1 MNIISYLKD
10 FAKIWLRFALLLLPT
25 GLLLCF
31 IFNIYHRHSGGMAD
45 KYDLF
50 QVAKIILIGLVP
62 ASLIMAFLMPKE
74 PKKRDKR

>member
-1 MNIISYLKD
+1 MNIVLYIKD
-10 FAKIWLRFALLLLPT
+10 FARIWLRFALLLLPA

-31 IFNIYHRHSGGMAD
+31 MFNLYHRHSGGVAD

-50 QVAKIILIGLVP
+50 QVAKIVLIGLIP

-74 PKKRDKR
+74 R